1 MDENRPFRHLK
12 MPGMIALIIL
22 VGLAIN
28 WKYAVQYFDA
38 VIGAIRPFLVAAFI
52 ALILNAPMTGLEN
65 CFDRSKLTRNW
76 PDKTKKGIAFALVL
90 VFTLI
95 VAFVIFRFV
104 IPQLTRML
112 TILVEYLK
120 THSDILGQIQQSL
133 KIESQVFDDAL
144 QDLLKRISA
153 LIVEQAQNIIA
164 SLLRITTSTLVFLL
178 SVTLAFYLLS
188 ARNTLRKQF
197 ARAARAFLPEP
208 KAKSVITTNR
218 LVVRTI
224 STWFGHQCIEAC
236 ILGGMLFIV
245 MTVFGMPYAVPQS
258 FLTAFMQMIP
268 YVGAWI
274 SFAVGFVTM
283 LSVDLHTAILFGV
296 LLLTLQ
302 QIEGYLIYP
311 HVVGKSVGLPPWLSL
326 TAVCAG
332 GALLGMGGMLI
343 SVPLTSVV
351 YTLFREFVRSRE
363 MKKENQIDLQDA
375 QEAGEK

>member
-1 MDENRPFRHLK
+1 
-12 MPGMIALIIL
+12 MPGIIALIIL
-22 VGLAIN
+22 IGLVIN
-28 WKYAVQYFDA
+28 WKYAVEYFDA
-38 VIGAIRPFLVAAFI
+38 VLGALRPFLVAVFI
-52 ALILNAPMTGLEN
+52 ALILNAPMAGLEN
-65 CFDRSKLTRNW
+65 CFDKSRLTAKW
-76 PDKTKKGIAFALVL
+76 PDKTKKGIAFSLVL

-95 VAFVIFRFV
+95 VAFVIIRFV
-104 IPQLTRML
+104 IPQVTRML
-112 TILVEYLK
+112 TILIDYLK
-120 THSDILGQIQQSL
+120 THSDILGQIRQSL
-133 KIESQVFDDAL
+133 KIESQVFDEAL
-144 QDLLKRISA
+144 QDLMKRVSA
-153 LIVEQAQNIIA
+153 IMVEQAQNIIA
-164 SLLRITTSTLVFLL
+164 SLLRFTTSTLVFLL

-197 ARAARAFLPEP
+197 ARVARAFLPDA
-208 KAKSVITTNR
+208 KAKNVINTNR
-218 LVVRTI
+218 LVARTI

-236 ILGGMLFIV
+236 ILGSMLFIV
-245 MTVFGMPYAVPQS
+245 MTIFGMPYAVPQS

-283 LSVDLHTAILFGV
+283 LSVDMNTAILFGI

-311 HVVGKSVGLPPWLSL
+311 HIVGKSVGLPPWLSL

-351 YTLFREFVRSRE
+351 YTLFREFVHNRE
-363 MKKENQIDLQDA
+363 MKKENHIDLQDA
-375 QEAGEK
+375 QKTGEK